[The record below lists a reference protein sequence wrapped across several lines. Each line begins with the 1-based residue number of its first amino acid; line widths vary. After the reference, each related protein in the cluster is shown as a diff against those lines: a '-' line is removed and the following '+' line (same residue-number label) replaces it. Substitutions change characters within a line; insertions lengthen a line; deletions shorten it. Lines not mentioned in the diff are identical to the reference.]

1 MSPQTEEVIKSRSA
15 YAEEAVQLAV
25 DANWEQAVEV
35 NTFIL
40 EHFEPE
46 ESVHNRLGKALAEVG
61 RLEEATRA
69 YQAAL
74 EINPLS
80 PVARKNVQKLE
91 NLRQNNQS
99 LGSGIGGRIDL
110 NLFVEEMGKTTTTV
124 LKSMDQDGCGK
135 VVAGDVAELRIEG
148 GGVEIDTLRG
158 VRIGSLESKLAR
170 RLIKFMQGGNRYQAG
185 VTACEGNQ
193 VKLIIREVYQDAKF
207 AGKPSFPITR
217 KRDVEFRPYSRNSLA
232 ARPVESELVAIEGD
246 DEEADDSEVE
256 IESSLHEVDESADL
270 ELVSEIE
277 DVDGEDEE

>member
-1 MSPQTEEVIKSRSA
+1 
-15 YAEEAVQLAV
+15 
-25 DANWEQAVEV
+25 AVEV